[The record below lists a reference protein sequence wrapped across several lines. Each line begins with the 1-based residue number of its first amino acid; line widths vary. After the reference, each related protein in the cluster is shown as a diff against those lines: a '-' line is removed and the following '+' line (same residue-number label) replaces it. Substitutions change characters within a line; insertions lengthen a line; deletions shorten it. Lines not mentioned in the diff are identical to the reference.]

1 MSPQPNANINQ
12 LLPNLAHP
20 PFNCNSNT
28 MDMAYLVKMRQSN
41 KCGSVKNGEIINL
54 HLGFGAGP

>member
-12 LLPNLAHP
+12 LPPNLAHP
-20 PFNCNSNT
+20 SFSCNSNT

>member
-12 LLPNLAHP
+12 LPPNLAPP
-20 PFNCNSNT
+20 PFICNNNT